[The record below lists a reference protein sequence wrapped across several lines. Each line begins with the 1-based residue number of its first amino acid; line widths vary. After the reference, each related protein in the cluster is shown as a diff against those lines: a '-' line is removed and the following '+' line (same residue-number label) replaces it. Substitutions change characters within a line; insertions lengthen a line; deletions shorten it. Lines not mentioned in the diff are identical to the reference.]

1 MALYKCKC
9 GEHEK
14 EIRKQIIVFREGEWV
29 TKDSECPCGLYMKTE
44 PVEGFPQL
52 KRTED
57 SLSRNKKR
65 DYLWDGAKEKLC
77 GERGINE
84 DFN

>member
-14 EIRKQIIVFREGEWV
+14 EIRKQIIVLREGEWV
-29 TKDSECPCGLYMKTE
+29 TKGSECPCGLYMKTE

-52 KRTED
+52 KRTEE
-57 SLSRNKKR
+57 SLSKKKLSKR
-65 DYLWDGAKEKLC
+65 RWDSVKDKGIF

-84 DFN
+84 DF